1 VVNPSLLFVIYKYV
15 LYFCSIWLD
24 AILPLVVD
32 RETTAQEKCLS
43 VLEEIILHHI
53 ALERGTQNEDQVLAW
68 KLLQLI
74 AGISGQELR

>member
-1 VVNPSLLFVIYKYV
+1 MSNMLI
-15 LYFCSIWLD
+15 LYDFFSIWLD

-43 VLEEIILHHI
+43 ILENIILHHI
-53 ALERGTQNEDQVLAW
+53 VVDRGTQNEDQVLAW
-68 KLLQLI
+68 KLLQVV